1 MQRSRAVLA
10 SAAVLA
16 LLPGLAGASGAVVSV
31 EGKAALERGPQS
43 LNVVEA
49 LPVQPGDTLNVLE
62 QSKVQLQFDD
72 DSVFVVPGATTL
84 RVDAF
89 ELPPKGAAGPGRAV
103 YTLVDG
109 GLRTVTGRI
118 SKSAQD
124 VYELH
129 TDLALVTVKGSA
141 YAAVRC
147 RKACAGA
154 KAGLYVR
161 ADRGQ
166 ISIANGAGR
175 LELRPGE
182 VGYVESEAAAPARVQ
197 VSPFLDPVFASGFA
211 FDANIFGD
219 NEPGLIEQEPPVSP

>member
-1 MQRSRAVLA
+1 MQASRAALIP
-10 SAAVLA
+10 VLA
-16 LLPGLAGASGAVVSV
+16 LLPSLAAASGAVVSV

-49 LPVQPGDTLNVLE
+49 LPVQPGDTLSVRE

-72 DSVFVVPGATTL
+72 DSMFVVPGAATL

-89 ELPPKGAAGPGRAV
+89 ELPPKGAGRAV

-118 SKSAQD
+118 GKSAQD

-129 TDLALVTVKGSA
+129 TEFALVTVKGSA

-147 RKACAGA
+147 RQACAGA
-154 KAGLYVR
+154 KPGLYVR
-161 ADRGQ
+161 ADQGL
-166 ISIANGAGR
+166 ITLANGKGR
-175 LELRPGE
+175 LELRPGQ
-182 VGYVESEAAAPARVQ
+182 VGYVASADSAPGQVQ
-197 VSPFLDPVFASGFA
+197 VSPFLDPVFASGYA
-211 FDANIFGD
+211 FDPRINGD
-219 NEPGLIEQEPPVSP
+219 SEPRRIEQEPPVSP

>member
-1 MQRSRAVLA
+1 MKRPLT
-10 SAAVLA
+10 AAVL
-16 LLPGLAGASGAVVSV
+16 LFLPTLAAAAGGAVVSV

-49 LPVQPGDTLNVLE
+49 LPVQPGDTLSVRE
-62 QSKVQLQFDD
+62 QSKVQVQFDD
-72 DSVFVVPGATTL
+72 DSMFVVPGAATL

-89 ELPPKGAAGPGRAV
+89 ELHPKGATGPGRAV

-161 ADRGQ
+161 ADQGL
-166 ISIANGAGR
+166 ITVANDAGK
-175 LELRPGE
+175 LQLRPGDIAF
-182 VGYVESEAAAPARVQ
+182 VESPGSAPGRAQ
-197 VSPFLDPVFASGFA
+197 VSPFLDPVFASGYA
-211 FDANIFGD
+211 FDPRINGD
-219 NEPGLIEQEPPVSP
+219 TEPGRIEQEPPVSP

>member
-1 MQRSRAVLA
+1 MNRARILLA
-10 SAAVLA
+10 GATVLA
-16 LLPGLAGASGAVVSV
+16 LLPCLAGASGAVVSV

-43 LNVVEA
+43 FNVVEA
-49 LPVQPGDTLNVLE
+49 LPVQPGDTLSVLA
-62 QSKVQLQFDD
+62 QSRVQLQFDD
-72 DSVFVVPGATTL
+72 DSVFAIPGAATL

-129 TDLALVTVKGSA
+129 TDLAMVTVKGSA

-154 KAGLYVR
+154 RPGLYVR

-166 ISIANGAGR
+166 ITIANGAGK
-175 LELRPGE
+175 LQLRPGE
-182 VGYVESEAAAPARVQ
+182 VAYVASADSAPGRVQ

-211 FDANIFGD
+211 FDANIYGD
-219 NEPGLIEQEPPVSP
+219 NEPGLIEQEAPVSP

>member
-1 MQRSRAVLA
+1 MQTSRIALA
-10 SAAVLA
+10 LALA
-16 LLPGLAGASGAVVSV
+16 LLPGLAAASGAVVSV
-31 EGKAALERGPQS
+31 DGKASLERGPQS

-49 LPVQPGDTLNVLE
+49 LPVQPGDTLSVRK

-72 DSVFVVPGATTL
+72 DSMFVVPGAATL

-89 ELPPKGAAGPGRAV
+89 DLPKAGPGRAV

-154 KAGLYVR
+154 KPGLYVR

-166 ISIANGAGR
+166 VTLANGKGR

-182 VGYVESEAAAPARVQ
+182 VGYVESGESAPGRVQ

-211 FDANIFGD
+211 FDPHINGD
-219 NEPGLIEQEPPVSP
+219 TEPQRIEQEPPVSP

>member
-1 MQRSRAVLA
+1 MNRAHALLA
-10 SAAVLA
+10 GAAFLA
-16 LLPGLAGASGAVVSV
+16 LLPGPAAASGAVVAV

-49 LPVQPGDTLNVLE
+49 LPVQSGDTLSVRE

-72 DSVFVVPGATTL
+72 DSMFVLPGAATL

-154 KAGLYVR
+154 KPGLYVR
-161 ADRGQ
+161 ADQGLITVTNGVGKLQLRAGE
-166 ISIANGAGR
+166 IAF
-175 LELRPGE
+175 
-182 VGYVESEAAAPARVQ
+182 VESPESAPVRAQ
-197 VSPFLDPVFASGFA
+197 ASPFLDPVFASGYA
-211 FDANIFGD
+211 FDARINGET
-219 NEPGLIEQEPPVSP
+219 EPGRIEQEPPVSP